1 LIIEIKELTFKTIIG
16 LLDFE
21 RVTPQR
27 VIVNIKV
34 KYNYSNSNYINY
46 VELKDLIKNRVQKK
60 KFKLLEDAII
70 DITNTIVSKYPAIK
84 KLKLEIIKP
93 DILNDCQVSL
103 TKKWNTK
110 KSTK

>member
-1 LIIEIKELTFKTIIG
+1 MIIKIEELTFKTIIG

-27 VIVNIKV
+27 VIVNLKV
-34 KYNYSNSNYINY
+34 EYNYSKSNYINY
-46 VELKDLIKNRVQKK
+46 VELKDLIKNRLQKK
-60 KFKLLEDAII
+60 RFKLLEDAIT
-70 DITNTIVSKYPAIK
+70 DIIKKIVSNYPTIK

-103 TKKWNTK
+103 TKKWDSKN
-110 KSTK
+110 